1 MNYIDNYMKKP
12 LKTPFIMC
20 KANVLANPKSKHI
33 ERVYWTESEQTDR
46 VQF

>member
-12 LKTPFIMC
+12 LETPFIMC

-33 ERVYWTESEQTDR
+33 VYSEQTDR